1 MMKLRILDMKEFLK
15 AVNGCPGPVRIVASH
30 VRNENINK
38 ESGLQATL
46 QADYQRN
53 RKILS
58 LSLEVPTPAD
68 YLSIV
73 NYYVG
78 AC

>member
-15 AVNGCPGPVRIVASH
+15 TVNECAGPVNLVDSDGRRV
-30 VRNENINK
+30 NINK
-38 ESGLQATL
+38 EYGIQAKLQAE
-46 QADYQRN
+46 YQRN

-58 LSLEVPTPAD
+58 LCLEVPTPED

-73 NYYVG
+73 YYYVG
-78 AC
+78 DC

>member
-15 AVNGCPGPVRIVASH
+15 AVNGCTGPVRIVDSD
-30 VRNENINK
+30 RRKENINK
-38 ESGLQATL
+38 EYGIQAKLQAE
-46 QADYQRN
+46 YQRN

-78 AC
+78 DC

>member
-15 AVNGCPGPVRIVASH
+15 AVNGCTGPVRIVDSDG
-30 VRNENINK
+30 RKENINK
-38 ESGLQATL
+38 EYGIQAKL
-46 QADYQRN
+46 QADY
-53 RKILS
+53 

-78 AC
+78 DC

>member
-15 AVNGCPGPVRIVASH
+15 TVNGCTGPVHIVDSDG
-30 VRNENINK
+30 RKENINK
-38 ESGLQATL
+38 EYGTQAKLQAE
-46 QADYQRN
+46 YQRN

-58 LSLEVPTPAD
+58 LCLEVPTPAD

-78 AC
+78 DC